1 MKPIL
6 FKLGPITV
14 YTYGVFSALAILL
27 SVYLFLNLCERRGIN
42 RKLSSDI
49 AFWSILAGILGARI
63 FFFLYNPQFLR
74 DPFELLKI
82 WKGGLVWYG
91 GVLFG
96 GITALFLAKK
106 NKIPVSDLAD
116 ACGVSLAVGL
126 GIGRIGC
133 TMAGCCYGIECHLPI
148 AIVFKDPMSSAPI
161 GVPLWPTQI
170 ISSIANFLIGLVLFL
185 RFDKEKPGNVFLL
198 YLFMYGTFRFLIE
211 FIRATP
217 KIVLGMFSV
226 NQVGSIIIAL
236 IGLSGFLLRRGGKN
250 G

>member
-1 MKPIL
+1 MHPIL
-6 FKLGPITV
+6 FKIGPVTI
-14 YTYGVFSALAILL
+14 YTYGVMVAIGIFLGSIILMKL
-27 SVYLFLNLCERRGIN
+27 SDEKGLN
-42 RKLSSDI
+42 RKDVADI
-49 AFWSILAGILGARI
+49 AFWTVISGFLGARL
-63 FFFLYNPQFLR
+63 FFFIYNPEYLNPWWRILYVWQ
-74 DPFELLKI
+74 
-82 WKGGLVWYG
+82 GGLVWYG

-133 TMAGCCYGIECHLPI
+133 TMAGCCYGTECHLPI